1 MAQNERQ
8 KQLGQF
14 WTPPVIVEFML
25 ELVGFDPLWKVID
38 PACGEGIFL
47 LKALERGCGV
57 AVGIDID
64 PNAIERAKELLSAY
78 QSRVKLYCQDGLEAI
93 DDNNAFWR
101 SDYDLVIGNPPFSAT
116 GYRVRDPE
124 VLKRFELAK
133 VTVNKDTMEI
143 GGQGRLFELSVERKR
158 QKPSQ
163 AIEVLFLE
171 RFVQLCKQGGKV
183 CIILPEG
190 VFANS
195 SLRHVREWLTKNFTV
210 HAIIGLPRETFKAV
224 GTTAKTAI
232 LFLEKRPPE
241 EGHEVFLAEISQ
253 IKVNSGASLNDHDNP
268 QLMALLEAFR
278 ERRQEITQK
287 GRTIS
292 LGGTKIGRAS

>member
-1 MAQNERQ
+1 MAQSERQ
-8 KQLGQF
+8 KQLRQF
-14 WTPPVIVEFML
+14 WTPPVIAEFML

-47 LKALERGCGV
+47 LKALERGCG
-57 AVGIDID
+57 AAAGIDID
-64 PNAIERAKELLSAY
+64 PDAIERAKELLKDYRSKV
-78 QSRVKLYCQDGLEAI
+78 RLYCQDGLESI
-93 DDNNAFWR
+93 NDNNAFWR
-101 SDYDLVIGNPPFSAT
+101 GDYHLVIGNPPFSAT

-133 VTVNKDTMEI
+133 VTVSKDTMAI
-143 GGQGRLFELSVERKR
+143 GGQGRLFELPIERKR

-190 VFANS
+190 IFANS
-195 SLRHVREWLTKNFTV
+195 SLRYVREWLTTNFTV
-210 HAIIGLPRETFKAV
+210 HAVIGLPRETFKAV

-232 LFLEKRPPE
+232 LFLEKCPPE
-241 EGHEVFLAEISQ
+241 EGHEVFLAEVSQ
-253 IKVNSGASLNDHDNP
+253 VKVNDGASLNDHDNA
-268 QLMALLEAFR
+268 QLMELLEAFKEHQR
-278 ERRQEITQK
+278 KMGER
-287 GRTIS
+287 
-292 LGGTKIGRAS
+292 TKHRR

>member
-116 GYRVRDPE
+116 GYRVRDPKI
-124 VLKRFELAK
+124 LANFELSK
-133 VTVNKDTMEI
+133 VTINHDAI
-143 GGQGRLFELSVERKR
+143 PLSAQGKLFELPIERKR

-171 RFVQLCKQGGKV
+171 RFVQLCKDGGRV

-190 VFANS
+190 IFANA
-195 SLRHVREWLTKNFTV
+195 SLRYVREWLIKNFTI
-210 HAIIGLPRETFKAV
+210 HAIIGLPRDTFKAV
-224 GTTAKTAI
+224 KTTAKTAI
-232 LFLEKRPPE
+232 LYLEKRPPE
-241 EGHEVFLAEISQ
+241 DEHEVFIAEVHQ
-253 IKVNSGASLNDHDNP
+253 VKVSGNSSLSDNH
-268 QLMALLEAFR
+268 QLVAILETFKSLK
-278 ERRQEITQK
+278 EQLQDLQK
-287 GRTIS
+287 KRG
-292 LGGTKIGRAS
+292 

>member
-1 MAQNERQ
+1 MSQNERQ

-14 WTPPVIVEFML
+14 WTPPVIVDFML

-38 PACGEGIFL
+38 PACGEGVFL
-47 LKALERGCGV
+47 LKALERGCGSV
-57 AVGIDID
+57 VGIDID
-64 PNAIERAKELLSAY
+64 PNAVERAKKLLKEY
-78 QSRVKLYCQDGLEAI
+78 LSRVKLYCQDGLENI

-101 SDYDLVIGNPPFSAT
+101 GDYHLVIGNPPFSAT

-133 VTVNKDTMEI
+133 VTVSKDTMAI
-143 GGQGRLFELSVERKR
+143 GGQGRLFELPVERKR
-158 QKPSQ
+158 QKPSL

-190 VFANS
+190 IFANS
-195 SLRHVREWLTKNFTV
+195 SLRYVREWLTKNFTV

-232 LFLEKRPPE
+232 LFLEKSPPE
-241 EGHEVFLAEISQ
+241 EEHEVLLAEVSQ
-253 IKVNSGASLNDHDNP
+253 VKVNDGASLNDRDNP

-278 ERRQEITQK
+278 EHQRET
-287 GRTIS
+287 
-292 LGGTKIGRAS
+292 TKKAKRHR